1 MGWLSGLTQQEQSGF
16 KQGCIKRT
24 GYHSPKWQPVHS
36 VKDERRKIYDIQHMV
51 TLKLFCL
58 TCEEFCDYMD
68 AAWDSLALNHFVSFS
83 L

>member
-1 MGWLSGLTQQEQSGF
+1 
-16 KQGCIKRT
+16 
-24 GYHSPKWQPVHS
+24 
-36 VKDERRKIYDIQHMV
+36 MV